1 MKRLTLRLPLVL
13 LIAIFAAGCGG
24 GDDDST
30 DSGTT
35 GSAGADK
42 SWFAE
47 ADQFCAESNGALEQ
61 AAVKRFSDGQPS
73 RKQAIAFVE
82 SEIVPSYKEQLKALR
97 KLTPPDDQQ
106 EDFDK
111 AVIAFQSDIEELEK
125 DPGSVLKGNVLQGSS
140 KAATELGLLNCG
152 TGGTGN
158 GGASAG

>member
-1 MKRLTLRLPLVL
+1 MKRLTLLFPLVL

-42 SWFAE
+42 TWLAETDQYCAE
-47 ADQFCAESNGALEQ
+47 ANGALQ
-61 AAVKRFSDGQPS
+61 QTAVKRFSDGQPS
-73 RKQAIAFVE
+73 KKQAIAFVN
-82 SEIVPSYKEQLKALR
+82 SEIVPSYRQQLKALR
-97 KLTPPDDQQ
+97 KLTPPNDQQ

-111 AVIAFQSDIEELEK
+111 VVIAFQSDIQALEK
-125 DPGSVLKGNVLQGSS
+125 DPGSVLKGNVLLSSS

-152 TGGTGN
+152 TGGTGD
-158 GGASAG
+158 GEASAG